1 MKTIDDNIIKA
12 LKKTFSNSKI
22 PKNITN
28 LKIGDIK
35 EWDSL
40 GNFHLILE
48 IEKLFKCRFDT
59 KAFNEIKSIKSL
71 KKEISI
77 KWKLKK

>member
-1 MKTIDDNIIKA
+1 MKIIDSNIIKA
-12 LKKTFSNSKI
+12 LKKTFSKSKI
-22 PKNITN
+22 KKNINN

-59 KAFNEIKSIKSL
+59 KVFNEIKSIKTL
-71 KKEISI
+71 KKEILI